1 MKVPMFLMWFY
12 AFNQLSFASGMMDA
26 MNGMMFGTSA
36 ELLPCYTGPVG
47 DFGNFASFVSSVALG
62 FMFMIDETTP
72 KEAVKKI
79 FMVRR
84 CVASAWRLSADPACH
99 LACAFD
105 WPVAHERNP
114 ALQAFGA
121 IGVTWGLGIIPW
133 CYMNG
138 IMGVPAVAMF
148 GPVVAFH
155 IAVSALVLSKL

>member
-1 MKVPMFLMWFY
+1 MMDPTSSSWHMKVPMFLMWFY

-84 CVASAWRLSADPACH
+84 CVASA
-99 LACAFD
+99 
-105 WPVAHERNP
+105 
-114 ALQAFGA
+114 
-121 IGVTWGLGIIPW
+121 
-133 CYMNG
+133 
-138 IMGVPAVAMF
+138 
-148 GPVVAFH
+148 
-155 IAVSALVLSKL
+155 